1 MACALVLHV
10 AGCFVPRPRAIHGVN
25 HDAKYPAGGGDR
37 YRERT
42 EEQDAENKWIHGL
55 SIGQLP
61 TKY

>member
-1 MACALVLHV
+1 M
-10 AGCFVPRPRAIHGVN
+10 PRPRAIHGVN